1 MVEKRSRKLPS
12 KTGFSKKKMGPPK
25 IEIDVQQVEALAA
38 LQCTMEEIASGVGVS
53 RRTLQDRCAE
63 DEAFRTAIEKGREM
77 GTRSLRRLQYEAA
90 KTGNVTMQIWLGKQW
105 LGQADKSETHV
116 SAEITKGRIF
126 IMPEGDAEEAAADTT
141 A

>member
-1 MVEKRSRKLPS
+1 MTEKRSRKLPA

-25 IEIDVQQVEALAA
+25 IEIDVAQVEALAA
-38 LQCTMEEIASGVGVS
+38 LQCTQEEIAFGVGVS
-53 RRTLQDRCAE
+53 VDTIARRCKESPEFAE
-63 DEAFRTAIEKGREM
+63 AIARG
-77 GTRSLRRLQYEAA
+77 RSLGKRSVRRMQYERA
-90 KTGNVTMQIWLGKQW
+90 KAGSDRMLEWLGKNW
-105 LGQADKSETHV
+105 LDQADKTESRV